1 MSYGSLEPDPLLQGV
16 NSVVTYHWTQAWIV
30 ALQLPLAHQDPRGA
44 HFAERGTFCMQTQAE
59 VEVRVRI
66 ASSERSWSLQ
76 ICSWPPAAASPGPVG
91 FLFHASDQFWPP
103 PAWASLEAM
112 VVTIFVYKKKYMRTA
127 YREKGET
134 VLGVLMSEGCWAC
147 GQPQIFGCWAAPGSG
162 MGTFE
167 MCQSLGKWRSAEAV
181 FAARVRY
188 HPLLQKSEGG
198 AGLGGGLTS
207 TFAAQRCLQAG
218 RLHPPFAV
226 KPTSKTSQIRS
237 SSNWWARTETLAV
250 RRTLGWEWGV
260 WQMSFPFGVSVCAEG
275 LPMWVDCPKHL
286 GIFLQDGW
294 RVRGCSYPRR
304 SPPGQAEVPKN
315 GCRIGKKWFCT
326 HQWNLPGSHGVTWT
340 HGLSLS

>member
-198 AGLGGGLTS
+198 AGLGGGSRAL
-207 TFAAQRCLQAG
+207 LQ
-218 RLHPPFAV
+218 L
-226 KPTSKTSQIRS
+226 
-237 SSNWWARTETLAV
+237 
-250 RRTLGWEWGV
+250 
-260 WQMSFPFGVSVCAEG
+260 SVAFRQ
-275 LPMWVDCPKHL
+275 VDCILASQQSRPPKRAKYGAPQIGGRGLRPWQWEEPWGGSGGCDKCLSLL
-286 GIFLQDGW
+286 GSQSVLKDCLCGLIVPNTWGSSCKMAGDWGGVPTQDGALLD
-294 RVRGCSYPRR
+294 RQKFPKMD
-304 SPPGQAEVPKN
+304 AE
-315 GCRIGKKWFCT
+315 
-326 HQWNLPGSHGVTWT
+326 
-340 HGLSLS
+340 